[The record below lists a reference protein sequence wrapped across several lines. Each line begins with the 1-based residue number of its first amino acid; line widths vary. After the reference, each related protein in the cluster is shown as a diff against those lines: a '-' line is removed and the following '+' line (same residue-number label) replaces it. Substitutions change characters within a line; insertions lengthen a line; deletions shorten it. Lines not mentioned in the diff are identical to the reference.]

1 MDVGQVS
8 MNLSI
13 ANTMNSV
20 GVAMTK
26 KVMDLAE
33 MQGAAL
39 VNMAEAA
46 TPPTD
51 TIAINMRV

>member
-8 MNLSI
+8 MNLST
-13 ANTMNSV
+13 AQTMNSV
-20 GVAMTK
+20 AIAMTK
-26 KVMDLAE
+26 NIMETAE
-33 MQGAAL
+33 QQATAL
-39 VNMAEAA
+39 INMAETA

>member
-8 MNLSI
+8 MELSI
-13 ANTMNSV
+13 AQTVNSAAL
-20 GVAMTK
+20 AMTK
-26 KVMDLAE
+26 NVMELT
-33 MQGAAL
+33 QQQSAAL
-39 VNMAEAA
+39 IDMVESA

>member
-1 MDVGQVS
+1 MDVGSAS

-13 ANTMNSV
+13 AQTVNSAAL
-20 GVAMTK
+20 AMTK
-26 KVMDLAE
+26 NVMELTE
-33 MQGAAL
+33 QQSAAL
-39 VNMAEAA
+39 IEMVETA